1 MTDIIELLRTR
12 NHSRTGHGLGPVCDA
27 AADEIER
34 LRRWKST
41 HAPRLEALEGLL
53 STSQIEAAAGEEAI
67 ATLESERAANA
78 ILTDE
83 IERLRADLLRIIDT
97 YDAYRRR
104 GVSPAPAEYADVVA
118 AIDAARG
125 KT

>member
-27 AADEIER
+27 AA
-34 LRRWKST
+34 
-41 HAPRLEALEGLL
+41 
-53 STSQIEAAAGEEAI
+53 
-67 ATLESERAANA
+67 
-78 ILTDE
+78 DE